1 MLVGLLDCADS
12 MMLLS
17 NGDDDDV
24 DDGDDDDDGDGLMM
38 KMITCIDGVNCRR
51 RVMKFYDE

>member
-1 MLVGLLDCADS
+1 MVNRADS
-12 MMLLS
+12 MAVSLS

-24 DDGDDDDDGDGLMM
+24 DDDDGGGGGAMM